1 MTPVLQLQL
10 EALMYLLI
18 HSKYCFDQ
26 WSVIT
31 EIYKSVISN
40 VDDDATRQRLNKA
53 FINGATV
60 WIKVIL
66 VLLCLLSTPLF
77 FVITAGTII

>member
-10 EALMYLLI
+10 EALMFLLI

-40 VDDDATRQRLNKA
+40 VDDDTTRQQLNKA

-60 WIKVIL
+60 WIKVIISI
-66 VLLCLLSTPLF
+66 VVSFVHTPF